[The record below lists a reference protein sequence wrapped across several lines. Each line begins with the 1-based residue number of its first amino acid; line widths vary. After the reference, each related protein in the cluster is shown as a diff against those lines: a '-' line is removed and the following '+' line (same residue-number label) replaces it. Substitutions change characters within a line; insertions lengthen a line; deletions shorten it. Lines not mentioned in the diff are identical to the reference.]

1 MDNNYTKLVQKYKK
15 TFNESSYLNVLDNDL
30 AYELNDNKALSDH
43 QSHFLNNHS
52 FLKEKLMIKVED
64 NMLENHIR
72 EIWSLLD
79 DTKKIKVYNKLMKEL
94 NKFTID

>member
-1 MDNNYTKLVQKYKK
+1 
-15 TFNESSYLNVLDNDL
+15 
-30 AYELNDNKALSDH
+30 
-43 QSHFLNNHS
+43 
-52 FLKEKLMIKVED
+52 MIKVED